1 MGTFIVSWR
10 VSRDC
15 LQEKMNVPISVLT
28 GGALGVSYSVFASGR
43 GARVPDPPDERL
55 VEEARAG
62 SVAAFERLMERYER
76 LVYRVA
82 LGFTG
87 QADAALDVSQ
97 NVFLR
102 MHEKL
107 GTWRGTGEL
116 RSWIARLT
124 MNEALN
130 WTRGERR
137 HRAELFDDDAPDHGQ
152 HARAQEHDFSRSET
166 QRLVERS
173 LESLNPRQRLAVVL
187 RYYDDMPVRD
197 IATALE
203 CTEGVAKNVLFRS
216 LRRLRDCLE
225 TSKAEVHR

>member
-1 MGTFIVSWR
+1 
-10 VSRDC
+10 
-15 LQEKMNVPISVLT
+15 
-28 GGALGVSYSVFASGR
+28 
-43 GARVPDPPDERL
+43 VPDLPDERL
-55 VEEARAG
+55 VEEARGG

-87 QADAALDVSQ
+87 QADAALDISQ

-107 GTWRGTGEL
+107 GTWRGTGDL
-116 RSWIARLT
+116 RSWIARMA

-130 WTRGERR
+130 WKRGERR
-137 HRAELFDDDAPDHGQ
+137 HRTATLDDDVPAYGEHAAP
-152 HARAQEHDFSRSET
+152 QEHRLTRSET

-203 CTEGVAKNVLFRS
+203 CTEGVVKNVLFRS

-225 TSKAEVHR
+225 ASKAEVHR